1 MFYAKNHIL
10 KAASRALSH
19 AEARVLGESSA
30 VSMEVWTCF
39 DFLLEGA
46 VLCDGFF
53 FMDSNIILERPQ
65 NVRYFALT

>member
-46 VLCDGFF
+46 VLGDGFF
-53 FMDSNIILERPQ
+53 LKHGFEHHP
-65 NVRYFALT
+65 

>member
-1 MFYAKNHIL
+1 MFYAVKSHIL

-39 DFLLEGA
+39 DCLLEGA
-46 VLCDGFF
+46 VLHDGIFD
-53 FMDSNIILERPQ
+53 MDSNIVLERPY
-65 NVRYFALT
+65 NVIYLL